1 MADKLEE
8 LKKKIYSKEGPKER
22 KQKEFYE
29 TQRKKA
35 DSDKTYWDDKE
46 NGTQEGKIERHEIGS
61 FRPYAAGERQGGGVA
76 GEGPVL
82 TTADMS
88 MAKRPFYKSK
98 IFILTWVFSLAA
110 IIAASG
116 FIYYGVFPKEGVVVL
131 EITGDV
137 QIEAGDTKIWTV
149 IVRNN
154 LGVVV
159 KNSELNFIYPNG
171 AIPVGDESVTKNL
184 RSKIRIDEIG
194 IGEEK
199 KFIFSAQLFGN
210 IGEEKTAEVL
220 ILYQPENISSR
231 LQKQTSFTMTIFQV
245 PLTVFYNMPEKIVN
259 GQDVKI
265 MIDVTS
271 GSKAVFGNLYLR
283 MDWPLGFEF
292 LSSDIKPD
300 YANNIWKLGDLK
312 EGESRRLAVSARVV
326 GFPEEIKSLVA
337 GLGEYNPQTRQF
349 KTYFEKAG
357 EIHIASPP
365 LFVRQSVNGV
375 QNYSARFGESLS
387 FSVYYKNNL
396 SLAVK
401 DVFIRARM
409 SEEFLDMRSLK
420 VEKGFFDGGARE
432 LVWNASSNPELKE
445 MEPGEDGV
453 VTFSVVIKRQPTIGS
468 FSDKN
473 FFISSLAKISTQ
485 TIPAGFEG
493 IKLGYED
500 SLDVK
505 LESQLSVSA
514 KAVFYNSLLGPNIG
528 VLPPRVGKETGYT
541 VIFQISNLSND
552 LENVKL
558 HASLPGNVKWLD
570 QITGDRKERLNFN
583 SSSGEL
589 VWDVGN
595 VSAGTG
601 VVRPRTF
608 LAFNVAITP
617 GEDVLNI
624 RALLVKNIR
633 ISGTDSFTKTV
644 LESMASDVTTE
655 LKEDLQTTNKDW
667 SVAE

>member
-1 MADKLEE
+1 MSDKLEE

-22 KQKEFYE
+22 RQKEFYE
-29 TQRKKA
+29 TQRKKE
-35 DSDKTYWDDKE
+35 DGDRMYWEDQEDRSMESKT
-46 NGTQEGKIERHEIGS
+46 GHHEIGS
-61 FRPYAAGERQGGGVA
+61 FRPYAAEEAESGGGA
-76 GEGPVL
+76 GETPVL
-82 TTADMS
+82 TAVNMS
-88 MAKRPFYKSK
+88 MARKPFYKSK
-98 IFILTWVFSLAA
+98 IFILTSVVSLAV
-110 IIAASG
+110 IIAAAG
-116 FIYYGVFPKEGVVVL
+116 FIYYGIFQKGGVLML
-131 EITGDV
+131 EITGDA

-149 IVRNN
+149 IIRNN
-154 LGVVV
+154 LGVAV
-159 KNSELNFIYPNG
+159 KNSELNFIYPKG
-171 AIPVGDESVTKNL
+171 AVPVGDDTVGKNL
-184 RSKIRIDEIG
+184 RSKIRIDEIKP
-194 IGEEK
+194 EEER
-199 KFIFSAQLFGN
+199 KFNFSAQLFGN

-231 LQKQTSFTMTIFQV
+231 LQKQASFTMTIFQV
-245 PLTVFYNMPEKIVN
+245 PLTVFYDMPEKIVS
-259 GQDVKI
+259 GQDMKI

-271 GSKAVFGNLYLR
+271 GSKAVFSNLYLR

-292 LSSDIKPD
+292 IASDTKPD
-300 YANNIWKLGDLK
+300 YEKNIWKLGDLK
-312 EGESRRLAVSARVV
+312 RGESRRLTVSARII
-326 GFPEEIKSLVA
+326 GFPEEIKSFIAV
-337 GLGEYNPQTRQF
+337 LGEYNPQTRQF
-349 KTYFEKAG
+349 KTYFEKSG
-357 EIHIASPP
+357 EIRMASPP
-365 LFVRQSVNGV
+365 LFVRQDVNRA
-375 QNYSARFGESLS
+375 QNYIARFGESLS

-396 SLAVK
+396 SSVIR
-401 DVFIRARM
+401 DVSIRARM

-420 VEKGFFDGGARE
+420 VEKGFFDGGTRE
-432 LVWNASSNPELKE
+432 LVWNASSNSELKE
-445 MEPGEDGV
+445 LEPGEDGV
-453 VTFSVVIKRQPTIGS
+453 VTFSVVIKRQPVIGS

-473 FFISSLAKISTQ
+473 FLISSLAKISTQ

-493 IKLGYED
+493 IELAYEN

-505 LESQLSVSA
+505 LESQLSVLA
-514 KAVFYNSLLGPNIG
+514 KAVFYNSPLGPNIG
-528 VLPPRVGKETGYT
+528 ALPPSVGKETGYT

-558 HASLPGNVKWLD
+558 AASLPGNVKWLN

-583 SSSGEL
+583 PSSGEL
-589 VWDVGN
+589 VWDVGD

-667 SVAE
+667 SVVE